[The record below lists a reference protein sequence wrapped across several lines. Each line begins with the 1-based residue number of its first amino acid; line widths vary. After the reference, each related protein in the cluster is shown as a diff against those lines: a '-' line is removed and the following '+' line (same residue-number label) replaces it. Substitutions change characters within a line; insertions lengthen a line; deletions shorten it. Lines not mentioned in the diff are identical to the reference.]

1 MLRRWA
7 WVLKFKTKPGGK
19 GQHGVYDLTEDD
31 VRTIAKAKRASEYR
45 HSEIKSATMKRVQ
58 EEYRAI
64 RIERSNETT
73 RRNKSYMTAVRAA
86 AALRRRIREWRDRHD
101 SVTEFQLPNLGG
113 VHPWRADE
121 RASWAEHESKKGQ

>member
-1 MLRRWA
+1 MA
-7 WVLKFKTKPGGK
+7 STTSQKTTF
-19 GQHGVYDLTEDD
+19 GQSHGAIGPKTVAA
-31 VRTIAKAKRASEYR
+31 VQSINPKAKRASEYR